1 MVDVLIG
8 IPFCLGQRCAG
19 NQSGAVCCG
28 SRISYIIVFF
38 QDRLADMFRFF
49 THDKNLLFRIV
60 CLEKEVLFLYTK
72 NSLEFPVY
80 KNALCAKMRSSRRG
94 NCCFAARSCAEIA
107 LLRNLFKHRKNTGKP
122 QIFHKGVTIPT
133 QALLIMSIS
142 KENRYQSKEV
152 IDMWKKGA
160 KFVALAL
167 TFGVLASVAFQG
179 SNYVYNQSL
188 SGDGKAETSSQAEKT
203 TADAVSTA
211 NTGEGAQ
218 EGVTA
223 IAEANMPSI
232 VAITNKSVQEMR
244 NLFGQ
249 TQSYESE
256 SSGSGIIIGQTD
268 EELLIVTNNHV
279 VSSAQELSVGFVDE
293 TACEAKIKGTD
304 ASHDIA
310 VIAVK
315 MSDIPEE
322 TREQIKVIALGS
334 SSELK
339 VGEQVVAIGNALG
352 YGQSVT
358 TGIVSALNRQV
369 TIDGNTYNLIQTDA
383 AINPGNSGGALL
395 NMSGQLVGIN
405 SAKLSDTSVEGMGYA
420 IPVDDVLDIIEGL
433 MNRTTRDEK
442 AEEGEE
448 GFLGISGQDVTTEVS
463 KSYDMPKGVYI
474 TSVEEGSAADKAG
487 LKKGYIITRFDG
499 SSVSSISEL
508 KEQLSYYKAGESVE
522 VVYSTV
528 SDGEYTEQ
536 TVTVTLGKKPAE

>member
-28 SRISYIIVFF
+28 SRISYIIVFS

-94 NCCFAARSCAEIA
+94 NCCFAARSRAEIA

-188 SGDGKAETSSQAEKT
+188 SGDGKAETSSQTAKT

-223 IAEANMPSI
+223 IAEASMPSI